1 MKYFRIKQLQYAY
14 GYDQLQNRI
23 DTGAVWTFEGSFGR
37 AAMDALESGACMLP
51 TSSRRNYYGNSV
63 PSRYQVKPGTTGSYQ
78 NSVRFYSKLIF

>member
-14 GYDQLQNRI
+14 GYDQLQNLI
-23 DTGAVWTFEGSFGR
+23 DTGAVWTLEGSFGR

-51 TSSRRNYYGNSV
+51 TSSRKNYYGSSV
-63 PSRYQVKPGTTGSYQ
+63 PSRYQVKQGTTGSYQ